1 MERTNRSVLCS
12 SGYHVYRFR
21 VSLFAQKAA
30 SGEHSK
36 LQIKKVLLIVLT
48 EVFST
53 NRVAQIRCNVYRQM
67 SFQEEHS
74 RLHAEEIANQ
84 HLRKDIAEL
93 KNAQKNSQKAE
104 TVR

>member
-1 MERTNRSVLCS
+1 
-12 SGYHVYRFR
+12 
-21 VSLFAQKAA
+21 
-30 SGEHSK
+30 
-36 LQIKKVLLIVLT
+36 
-48 EVFST
+48 
-53 NRVAQIRCNVYRQM
+53 M